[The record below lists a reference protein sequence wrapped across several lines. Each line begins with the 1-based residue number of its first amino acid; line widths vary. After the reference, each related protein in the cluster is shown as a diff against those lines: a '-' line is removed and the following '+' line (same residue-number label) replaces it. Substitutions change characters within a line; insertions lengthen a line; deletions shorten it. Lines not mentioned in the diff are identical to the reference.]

1 MVGDN
6 IKTSNAN
13 WKFSGNVVDNFEKH
27 VSKSVPL
34 YKEGH
39 ELIVKLSD
47 YFVKNDS
54 TCYEIGSSAGTLSY
68 KLACHND
75 YKKAHFIGI
84 EIEKDMISKANELYI
99 RDNLSFLCEDIS
111 LIDMEKSD
119 LITSYY
125 TIQFIHPKLRQE
137 LINKIYNTLNWGGA
151 FILFEKV
158 RANDARF
165 QDLMTAIYNDY
176 KLDQGYSKEEI
187 FDKTRSLKGILEP
200 FSSNAN
206 IEMLSRAGFKD
217 ILTIMKYSCFEG
229 FLAIK

>member
-13 WKFSGNVVDNFEKH
+13 WKFSGSVVDNFEKH

-84 EIEKDMISKANELYI
+84 EIEKDMVSKANELYT
-99 RDNLSFLCEDIS
+99 RDNLSFLCEDIN
-111 LIDMEKSD
+111 LIDIEKSD

-137 LINKIYNTLNWGGA
+137 LINKVYNTLNWGGA

-176 KLDQGYSKEEI
+176 KLDQGYTKEEI